1 MTKFSKN
8 FLLIILSLL
17 FVVCTI
23 SFFAITNNQAHAGE
37 IYTSLVSE
45 EFSKGSLDTKTW
57 YNRGR
62 FDGVSFE
69 STGNPKLVVKEGQG
83 ALDGS
88 GINGKVAI
96 NANDKVT
103 FTIDIEELY
112 FGARAKTSD
121 CGWFALAYNLSA
133 ADYKTA
139 NAYRVGQGLIQG
151 DGICFTY
158 TQEVEPGLVFT
169 SLAGGAKFVD
179 KNGNEIQQ
187 KGIYAYYPINDEL
200 INDEESP
207 AVLNTKLVIIV
218 DKDGNFACYKN
229 EVSNSNLL
237 FKSVMSPF
245 KNGTY
250 YGLTVHRSATAIER
264 TVIKDFEVKCDNNVI
279 NSFNKSNENK
289 WSFYKQNETPE
300 ADFSPKYYMHIGQN
314 GTKVFTEEYPLFLSK
329 EIIFNEGEGSYAE
342 FFTTFKV
349 NTIPTGSKVGFLTGS
364 KNYLKDKVGS
374 KNTTFV
380 YTTNVGGENYL
391 GVTTYDN
398 NGTPTELLGVND
410 NVKVDEKPN
419 VFGDLKG
426 YADLYVNISETGE
439 ITILLNGSKVYAST
453 EQEANCYA
461 SGYCGIAVEGS
472 ATNMDVAFSNIT
484 VKNSYYSRP
493 TNINVYET
501 FDNNGYNPNEFYFRQ
516 APYLNNYTNTGGY
529 VKDGKLWFD
538 NLAFNTSFTTVYQ
551 YSDFE
556 IQFDIDDIRR
566 EPVGVGNSKSY
577 PISAF
582 IGVYWG
588 VPDST
593 SLFSD
598 GVSTAYPLIYIATE
612 VSEETW
618 GKVGPTRI
626 FAMGNGLN
634 SCVALPDK
642 YDYWDTKNEG
652 KVLQFKVTTCGNKVS
667 VAVRYT
673 TDEEGYWCTED
684 ANGKPL
690 TFTMRE
696 ALVGNL
702 AVTTMGNNYYV
713 EPHSVG
719 SSCGYF
725 SLDNLKITNKD
736 VNGNLTNSEK
746 GTTYKELPTD
756 FPYVKPDNDDDY
768 LPEVGGSGCSSS
780 ALESSLSIIVMVA
793 IAVTSILFIRRRKHD

>member
-8 FLLIILSLL
+8 FLLTILSLI
-17 FVVCTI
+17 FTVCTI
-23 SFFAITNNQAHAGE
+23 SFFAIPNNQVYAGE
-37 IYTSLVSE
+37 IYTSLVNE
-45 EFSKGSLDTKTW
+45 EFSLGSLDTKTW
-57 YNRGR
+57 YNKGR
-62 FDGVSFE
+62 FAGVSFE

-83 ALDGS
+83 VLDGS

-96 NANDKVT
+96 NANNNIT
-103 FTIDIEELY
+103 FSIDIEELY
-112 FGARAKTSD
+112 FGARAKSID
-121 CGWFALAYNLSA
+121 CGWFALAYNLST

-187 KGIYAYYPINDEL
+187 KGIYAYYPINEL
-200 INDEESP
+200 INDTETP
-207 AVLNTKLVIIV
+207 AVLNTKLIITI
-218 DKDGNFACYKN
+218 DKDGNIKCYKN
-229 EVSNSNLL
+229 QVSNNTLL
-237 FKSVMSPF
+237 FRSTMAPF

-264 TVIKDFEVKCDNNVI
+264 TVIKDFEVKCDGYVI
-279 NSFNKSNENK
+279 NSFNQSNANK
-289 WSFYKQNETPE
+289 WDFYKQNETPE
-300 ADFSPKYYMHIGQN
+300 AYFSPKYYMHLGQD
-314 GTKVFTEEYPLFLSK
+314 GDKIFTEEYPLFLSK
-329 EIIFNEGEGSYAE
+329 SITFNQGEGSYAE
-342 FFTTFKV
+342 FSATLKLDS
-349 NTIPTGSKVGFLTGS
+349 IPVGSKVGFLTGS

-374 KNTTFV
+374 KNTTFI
-380 YTTNVGGENYL
+380 YINNDGGENYL
-391 GVTTYDN
+391 GITTYDEAAN
-398 NGTPTELLGVND
+398 PAELLGVDD
-410 NVKVDEKPN
+410 NVKLIANDS
-419 VFGDLKG
+419 FLGDLSG
-426 YADLYVNISETGE
+426 YAVLYVNISETGK
-439 ITILLNGSKVYAST
+439 ITLLLNGSQVFAST
-453 EQEANCYA
+453 EQDANCYA

-472 ATNMDVAFSNIT
+472 ASNMDVAFSNIV

-529 VKDGKLWFD
+529 VKDEKLWFD
-538 NLAFNTSFTTVYQ
+538 NLAFNTSFTTIYQ

-566 EPVGVGNSKSY
+566 EPIGIGNSKSY
-577 PISAF
+577 PISSF

-598 GVSTAYPLIYIATE
+598 GVSTVYPLIYIATE

-618 GKVGPTRI
+618 GKLGPTRI

-634 SCVALPDK
+634 ACVALPEK
-642 YDYWDTKNEG
+642 YDFWDTKNEG
-652 KVLQFKVTTCGNKVS
+652 KILQFKVTTMGNKVS

-673 TDEEGYWCTED
+673 TDAEGYWCTED

-702 AVTTMGNNYYV
+702 AITTMGNNYYV

-736 VNGNLTNSEK
+736 VNGNLTQSQY

-768 LPEVGGSGCSSS
+768 LPVVGGSGCSSS
-780 ALESSLSIIVMVA
+780 ALESSLSIVVMVA
-793 IAVTSILFIRRRKHD
+793 IAVVSILIIRRRKHD

>member
-8 FLLIILSLL
+8 LLLTMLSLI
-17 FVVCTI
+17 FAVC
-23 SFFAITNNQAHAGE
+23 AIGIFTSPVNQVYAGE
-37 IYTSLVSE
+37 IYTTLVNE
-45 EFSKGSLDTKTW
+45 EFSSGSLDTKTW
-57 YNRGR
+57 YNKGR
-62 FDGVSFE
+62 FAGISYE
-69 STGNPKLVVKEGQG
+69 STGNPKLVIKEGQG

-88 GINGKVAI
+88 GINGKVAV
-96 NANDKVT
+96 NANNSLT
-103 FTIDIEELY
+103 FSIDFEELY
-112 FGARAKTSD
+112 FGARAKDND
-121 CGWFALAYNLSA
+121 CGWFALAYNLTSS
-133 ADYKTA
+133 DYKTA

-158 TQEVEPGLVFT
+158 THDGGSGLVFT
-169 SLAGGAKFVD
+169 SLKGGVTFVD
-179 KNGNEIQQ
+179 KNGNTIQQ
-187 KGIYAYYPINDEL
+187 KGIYAYYPVDGL
-200 INDEESP
+200 INDTE
-207 AVLNTKLVIIV
+207 AIAIKDTKLIFTI
-218 DKDGNFACYKN
+218 DKNGNFACYKN
-229 EVSNSNLL
+229 EISNSNLL
-237 FKSVMSPF
+237 FKTSTMTPF

-250 YGLTVHRSATAIER
+250 YGLTAHRSAVAIER
-264 TVIKDFEVKCDNNVI
+264 TIINDFEVKCDDQVI
-279 NSFNKSNENK
+279 NSFDKSNTNK
-289 WSFYKQNETPE
+289 WNFYKQNETPE
-300 ADFSPKYYMHIGQN
+300 AYFSPKYYMHLGQD
-314 GTKVFTEEYPLFLSK
+314 GDKIFTEQYPLFMSRS
-329 EIIFNEGEGSYAE
+329 ITFNDGEGSYAE
-342 FFTTFKV
+342 FSTMFKI
-349 NTIPTGSKVGFLTGS
+349 NSIPDNSKIGFITGS
-364 KNYLKDKVGS
+364 KNYLKDKVGTE
-374 KNTTFV
+374 NTTYIYV
-380 YTTNVGGENYL
+380 TNVGGEKYL
-391 GVTTYDN
+391 GITTYDN
-398 NGTPTELLGVND
+398 NAVPTELLGVDD
-410 NVKVDEKPN
+410 NVKLVANTNTGE
-419 VFGDLKG
+419 LSG
-426 YADLYVNISETGE
+426 YANLYANISETGE
-439 ITILLNGSKVYAST
+439 IVLLLNGSQVFAST
-453 EQEANCYA
+453 EQDANCYA
-461 SGYCGIAVEGS
+461 SGYCGIAIEGS
-472 ATNMDVAFSNIT
+472 ASNMDVAFSNIT

-493 TNINVYET
+493 TNINLNET
-501 FDNNGYNPNEFYFRQ
+501 FDNGGYNPNEFYFRQ
-516 APYLNNYTNTGGY
+516 APYLNSYTNTGGY

-566 EPVGVGNSKSY
+566 EPIGIGNSKTY

-582 IGVYWG
+582 VGVYWG

-652 KVLQFKVTTCGNKVS
+652 KILQFKVSTVGNKVY

-673 TDEEGYWCTED
+673 TDPEGYWCTED
-684 ANGKPL
+684 ANGNPL

-702 AVTTMGNNYYV
+702 AITTMGNNYYV

-725 SLDNLKITNKD
+725 SVDNLKITNKD
-736 VNGNLTNSEK
+736 TNASLTQSQY

-768 LPEVGGSGCSSS
+768 LPVVGGSGCSSS
-780 ALESSLSIIVMVA
+780 ASQTSLSIVA
-793 IAVTSILFIRRRKHD
+793 MLAFAAVCKLFIRRRKDD